1 MIKEKNLWYYGEK
14 GVFLMAKLTI
24 FHPIVATPK
33 RAGYKEYFPS
43 LSLTS
48 YIRCFWEAE
57 ESDFPGNNLVVPDLC
72 ADIIFTID
80 SQTGTAQDAMFV
92 GVSDTAFESIDESSS
107 ELFAVKFYAWSLFLF
122 VEPDLVGSLNQMN
135 EPEAMFAG
143 FRRFFREEFA
153 ETTNNNERI
162 KLLEEFLLRK
172 LILLNK
178 TMHPDF
184 LNGLDQLLQNPNQST
199 GGTISGRQ
207 LERLFQKHVG
217 LAPKQTA
224 KLIRFQKVLQ
234 SLYGN
239 PTLTGTELAYMNG
252 FADQAH
258 LIKQFK
264 RYSNHTPEEMK
275 QIFLQN
281 VANVQL
287 K

>member
-1 MIKEKNLWYYGEK
+1 
-14 GVFLMAKLTI
+14 
-24 FHPIVATPK
+24 
-33 RAGYKEYFPS
+33 
-43 LSLTS
+43 
-48 YIRCFWEAE
+48 
-57 ESDFPGNNLVVPDLC
+57 LC

-80 SQTGTAQDAMFV
+80 SHTGVAQDAMFV
-92 GVSDTAFESIDESSS
+92 GVSDAAFESIDESSS
-107 ELFAVKFYAWSLFLF
+107 ELFAVRFYAWSLFLF

-153 ETTNNNERI
+153 ETTNNTERI

-184 LNGLDQLLQNPNQST
+184 LNGLDQLLQNPNHSAELA
-199 GGTISGRQ
+199 ISGRQ

-234 SLYGN
+234 SLYEN

-281 VANVQL
+281 VANIQL

>member
-1 MIKEKNLWYYGEK
+1 
-14 GVFLMAKLTI
+14 
-24 FHPIVATPK
+24 
-33 RAGYKEYFPS
+33 
-43 LSLTS
+43 
-48 YIRCFWEAE
+48 
-57 ESDFPGNNLVVPDLC
+57 
-72 ADIIFTID
+72 
-80 SQTGTAQDAMFV
+80 
-92 GVSDTAFESIDESSS
+92 
-107 ELFAVKFYAWSLFLF
+107 
-122 VEPDLVGSLNQMN
+122 
-135 EPEAMFAG
+135 
-143 FRRFFREEFA
+143 
-153 ETTNNNERI
+153 
-162 KLLEEFLLRK
+162 LLQK

-178 TMHPDF
+178 AMHPDF
-184 LNGLDQLLQNPNQST
+184 LNSLDQLLQNPNQST